1 MRRDDHRRLPSVG
14 KYPLS
19 SSLHDG
25 IFDHDYNDHDDNVDN
40 NGEYQTIPTIPSS
53 LHEGSTSTLDFGDN
67 DNDDHCQ
74 HHHHSALYAV
84 RACGEPTSPTWT
96 S

>member
-1 MRRDDHRRLPSVG
+1 MRREDHRRLPSVG

-25 IFDHDYNDHDDNVDN
+25 IFVDDYNDHDDNVDN
-40 NGEYQTIPTIPSS
+40 NGEYQTI
-53 LHEGSTSTLDFGDN
+53 STHCMKVSTLDFGDN
-67 DNDDHCQ
+67 DNDDDCQ

-84 RACGEPTSPTWT
+84 KVCGEPTSPTWT